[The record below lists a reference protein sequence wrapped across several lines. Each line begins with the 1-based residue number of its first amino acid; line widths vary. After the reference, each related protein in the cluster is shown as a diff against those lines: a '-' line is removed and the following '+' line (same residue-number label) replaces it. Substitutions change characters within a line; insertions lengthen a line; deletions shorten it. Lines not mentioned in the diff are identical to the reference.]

1 MIKQYIKNY
10 KDFPIKGIDFKCIAS
25 LCQYAQGFREA
36 NDFIYN
42 SLGSIGI
49 DKVIGID
56 ARGFIFAAVLA
67 DRIRKPLIL
76 ARKKDKLPPP
86 TKSKSYDLEYGKA
99 TIEIKSDSIQ
109 KFENVVIIDD
119 LIATG
124 GTINATIDIVQ
135 ELEANILAVACVV
148 DLPFLSG
155 STNIRSRGIP
165 VHSGVEYDV
174 GT

>member
-10 KDFPIKGIDFKCIAS
+10 IDFPIKGIDFKCTAS

-36 NDFIYN
+36 NDFIFN
-42 SLGSIGI
+42 SIESIKV

-76 ARKKDKLPPP
+76 ARKEGKLPPP
-86 TKSKSYDLEYGKA
+86 ITSKSYDLEYGKA
-99 TIEIKSDSIQ
+99 TLEIKSDSIE
-109 KFENVVIIDD
+109 KFENIVIIDD

-124 GTINATIDIVQ
+124 GTINAAIDIVQ
-135 ELEANILAVACVV
+135 ELEANVIAVGCVM

-155 STNIRSRGIP
+155 SAKIRDRGIP
-165 VHSGVEYDV
+165 VYAGVEYND
-174 GT
+174 

>member
-1 MIKQYIKNY
+1 MIKQYIKSY

-42 SLGSIGI
+42 SIGSIGI

-135 ELEANILAVACVV
+135 ELEANILAVGCVV

-165 VHSGVEYDV
+165 VHAGVEYDV